1 MTHFFRKESYRRG
14 CHIQPHRAQPMM
26 MLDFRSLKFERQK
39 AANENRRQAE
49 DKKRQQE
56 HLKDFWVCA

>member
-1 MTHFFRKESYRRG
+1 
-14 CHIQPHRAQPMM
+14 MM